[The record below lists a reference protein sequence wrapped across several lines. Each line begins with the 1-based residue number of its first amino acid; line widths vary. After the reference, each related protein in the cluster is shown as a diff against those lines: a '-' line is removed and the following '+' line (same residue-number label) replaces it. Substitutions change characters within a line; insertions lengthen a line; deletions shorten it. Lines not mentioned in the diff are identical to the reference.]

1 VLTTPVISAWM
12 DKLKGYLDDYS
23 IPPELIYN
31 MDETMLEVGNGRAKV
46 ITTKNAPRPH
56 IPTPSKGE
64 HITLALCV
72 TAAGSVVRPL
82 CILPLKQLP
91 RLDPKTEQ
99 FFFISGQNNGSITK
113 EIFEGWSI
121 AALIPH
127 VQQTRQTIGRPRA
140 WALLLVDGHNSRD
153 HIPTIITL
161 DKYWVLILVLPAH
174 SSTVC
179 QPLDLTCNHELKRI
193 LTNYFKPKKGEPREE
208 TRIRLLNTAVK
219 CLQVALSG
227 IYIQA
232 GFARAGIW
240 PFSRDAPLK
249 SSLVRDPQ
257 DEIVKEAPTK
267 KPQRIGISGKLL
279 NARIDMVATSS
290 IITPTL
296 SPNPTLLLLPPAT
309 APNPF
314 NKPAITYPIQF
325 VVKK

>member
-1 VLTTPVISAWM
+1 MTTPVISAWM
-12 DKLKGYLDDYS
+12 DKLKGCLDEYK

-31 MDETMLEVGNGRAKV
+31 MDETMLEVGNGKAKV
-46 ITTKNAPRPH
+46 ITNKTSPRPH
-56 IPTPSKGE
+56 ISAPAKGE

-72 TAAGSVVRPL
+72 TAAGGVVRPL
-82 CILPLKQLP
+82 CILPLKELP

-99 FFFISGQNNGSITK
+99 FFFISGQDNGSITK
-113 EIFEGWSI
+113 KIFEGWAI

-127 VQQTRQTIGRPRA
+127 VQHTRNTIGQPRT
-140 WALLLVDGHNSRD
+140 WALLLIDGHNSRD
-153 HIPTIITL
+153 HMPSIIVL
-161 DKYWVLILVLPAH
+161 HQYWILILVLPAH

-179 QPLDLTCNHELKRI
+179 QPLDLTCNHELKRV
-193 LTNYFKPKKGEPREE
+193 LTHYFKPKKGEPREE

-257 DEIVKEAPTK
+257 DEVVKEAPAK
-267 KPQRIGISGKLL
+267 KPRRIGISGKLL

-290 IITPTL
+290 IMAPNL
-296 SPNPTLLLLPPAT
+296 PPNPTLTPLPHVQT
-309 APNPF
+309 PNPF

-325 VVKK
+325 VVQK